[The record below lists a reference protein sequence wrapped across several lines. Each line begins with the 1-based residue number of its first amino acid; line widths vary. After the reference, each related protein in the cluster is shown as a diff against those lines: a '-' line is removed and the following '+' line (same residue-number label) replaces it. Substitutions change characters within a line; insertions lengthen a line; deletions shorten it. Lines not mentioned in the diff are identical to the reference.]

1 MRKIS
6 TTVTLGL
13 TMALLVTI
21 GVSEQKEAPKTI
33 PDFEVHGISF
43 TECACTAYACPCRSN
58 GHPTHGGCDA
68 ADFAYIKRGH
78 FGNVKMD
85 GFKAVVVGDLIDK
98 DHSKVHGTVYFDE
111 KTTPEQRDAFTQ
123 MIAFMFV

>member
-1 MRKIS
+1 
-6 TTVTLGL
+6 
-13 TMALLVTI
+13 MALLVTI

-85 GFKAVVVGDLIDK
+85 GLKPWWSA
-98 DHSKVHGTVYFDE
+98 T
-111 KTTPEQRDAFTQ
+111 
-123 MIAFMFV
+123 

>member
-85 GFKAVVVGDLIDK
+85 GLKPWWSA
-98 DHSKVHGTVYFDE
+98 T
-111 KTTPEQRDAFTQ
+111 
-123 MIAFMFV
+123 